1 MIADGEASLVAAA
14 RAGDRDA
21 FGRLAEPQ
29 RRSLLLHCY
38 RFLGSLQDAE
48 DVVQETLLR
57 AWRRLDGFE
66 GRSSFRHWLFRIAT
80 NACFDARD
88 ARARRLLP
96 HDLGTAP
103 NPDGSPAAPPADVA
117 WLEPCPDA
125 LLELAVDPEPGPDAR
140 YDRRESVELAFV
152 AALQHLPPRQRA
164 ALLLR
169 DVLAWSATETASL
182 LGASVPAV
190 NSALQRARATMS
202 QRLPARESA
211 SRHDLSADER
221 DLLARYVSAWED
233 RDVGALVSLLRED
246 ALLTMPPV
254 SEWYSGRES
263 IGRFVAAE
271 WPVLGPFRLVAT
283 RANGQPAFGLYGSG
297 PTGGASYRPLTL
309 QVLRI
314 EAGLVAEIVGFI
326 EPSAFGFPGVDMF
339 ARFGLPPLVA
349 PRAGDASRDR

>member
-1 MIADGEASLVAAA
+1 MIADGEASLIAAA
-14 RAGDRDA
+14 RVGDRDA
-21 FGRLAEPQ
+21 FGRLVDPQ
-29 RRSLLLHCY
+29 RRALLLHCY

-57 AWRRLDGFE
+57 AWRRLHGFE

-80 NACFDARD
+80 NACMDARE
-88 ARARRLLP
+88 ARARRVLP

-103 NPDGSPAAPPADVA
+103 NPDGPPAAPLADVA
-117 WLEPCPDA
+117 WLEPCPDT
-125 LLELAVDPEPGPDAR
+125 LLELAVDPEPGPEALF
-140 YDRRESVELAFV
+140 DRRESVELAFV

-202 QRLPARESA
+202 QRLPARDGT
-211 SRHDLSADER
+211 SRQDLSAAER
-221 DLLARYVSAWED
+221 DLLARYVHAWEA

-254 SEWYSGRES
+254 PEWYRGREA
-263 IGRFVAAE
+263 IGRFLAAQ
-271 WPVLGPFRLVAT
+271 WPVLGPFRLLPT

-297 PTGGASYRPLTL
+297 PGGDASYRPLTL
-309 QVLRI
+309 QVLRL
-314 EAGLVAEIVGFI
+314 EAGLIAEIVGFI
-326 EPSAFGFPGVDMF
+326 EPSAFEYPGVDLF
-339 ARFGLPPLVA
+339 PRFGLPPA
-349 PRAGDASRDR
+349 ARSQS